1 MTRDEIMDILKTV
14 NYPGFSRDIVSFGMV
29 SEVAVTGDSIQVTL
43 EAATTNDEQKAKLS
57 QAVKSALIE
66 QLKAGEVEVTINAP
80 KPSGREQAKQGPG
93 QQASSIPGV
102 KFTIAVASGK
112 GGVGKSTVA
121 VNMAAALSLTG
132 ASVGILDLDIYGP
145 SLPLLMGVTDR
156 PQLNEKQ
163 KIIPLQRY
171 GMRVM
176 SFGLISGNQAPTIW
190 RGPMVAK
197 MTAQFFTDVDWGELD
212 YLVLDLPPGTGD
224 IQLTLVQQVALS
236 GAVIVTTPQQLA
248 LLDVRK
254 GADMFATVNTRV
266 LGVIENM
273 SGLPLRGVVRDA
285 AGEIVPGAIIEMTGL
300 GEIDQLVADDQGI
313 FQADVPIFRS
323 GGGQEESE
331 RLQVPLLG
339 RIPLSPE
346 LVIASDS
353 GEPYVIGYPDTPVTH
368 EFKQIAAAVM
378 EGLWETAA
386 DHRIPAVAE

>member
-1 MTRDEIMDILKTV
+1 MNRDEIMAILKTV

-29 SEVAVTGDSIQVTL
+29 SEVAVTGDRIQVTL
-43 EAATTNDEQKAKLS
+43 EAATSNEGQKAKLS
-57 QAVKSALIE
+57 KAVKTALNA
-66 QLKAGEVEVTINAP
+66 QLKAGEVEVTINSP
-80 KPSGREQAKQGPG
+80 EPDSRGPATAG
-93 QQASSIPGV
+93 KVQPAATIPGV

-121 VNMAAALSLTG
+121 VNMAAAMSLTG
-132 ASVGILDLDIYGP
+132 ARVGILDLDIYGP
-145 SLPLLMGVTDR
+145 SLPLIMGISER
-156 PQLNEKQ
+156 PYLNDKQ
-163 KIIPLQRY
+163 KIVPLQRH
-171 GMRVM
+171 GLSVM

-190 RGPMVAK
+190 RGPLVAK
-197 MTAQFFTDVDWGELD
+197 MTQQFFEDVDWGELD

-224 IQLTLVQQVALS
+224 VQLTLVQQVALS
-236 GAVIVTTPQQLA
+236 GAIIVTTPQQLA

-254 GADMFATVNTRV
+254 GADMFSTVNTRV

-273 SGLPLRGVVRDA
+273 SGLPLRGVVHNA
-285 AGEIVPGAIIEMTGL
+285 AGEIVPGAKIEFSGL
-300 GEIDQLVADDQGI
+300 GEITHLVADGQGL

-323 GGGQEESE
+323 GGGREESE

-353 GEPYVIGYPDTPVTH
+353 GQPYVLSHPDAPVSH

-386 DHRIPAVAE
+386 DVRITTGRE